1 MELEFDKARWS
12 QDAEGLWLGLR
23 VKAPAL
29 ARQFVA
35 GMKPVLYM
43 AKLSEHR
50 NRRSLD
56 ANRYAWKLMDELA
69 RANGQTKEEVY
80 RDHIR
85 EVGVFRDYH
94 LREDEA
100 KSLCTAWEMLGTG
113 WVTERVDFYGE
124 IVTVRFYY
132 GSSRYSVKQM
142 SRLIDNLVQDCQAL
156 GIDTMTESER
166 ALLLDDW
173 AAQIKKKGESD
184 AQADKSGGHPAG
196 G

>member
-12 QDAEGLWLGLR
+12 QDEEGLWLHLR
-23 VKAPAL
+23 VKVPAL

-35 GMKPVLYM
+35 GMKPAWYV
-43 AKLSEHR
+43 AKLTEHK

-56 ANRYAWKLMDELA
+56 ANRYAWKLMEQLA
-69 RANGQTKEEVY
+69 QAIGSTKEEVY

-94 LREDEA
+94 FREDEA

-113 WVTERVDFYGE
+113 WVTERVDFSGE
-124 IVTVRFYY
+124 MVTIRAYY

-142 SRLIDNLVQDCQAL
+142 SRLIDHLVQDCEAL
-156 GIDTMTESER
+156 GLDIMAESER

-173 AAQIKKKGESD
+173 AAQKKKEAAD
-184 AQADKSGGHPAG
+184 AQADKGG
-196 G
+196 